1 MEEYFE
7 IGQIV
12 NTSGL
17 KGVMKVKPFTD
28 DITKFSNLK
37 TIYVSIKKELKE
49 FEIEQAR
56 FSKNMVFLKL
66 KGIDTVEKANE
77 FLRDEF
83 LDLYQKWFPVEP
95 KSKETKFVKADINE
109 VNSILKATFPG
120 HIDKSGVFLLKG
132 YKFFCPEITNQKIL
146 IHLNEK
152 EGLWIT
158 DIKKS
163 KKYSVKLVE
172 TDTTGLMP
180 EVMKDLIDRT
190 FLKNAKP
197 KFREVYIDIDE
208 IILSQV
214 KPKRTA

>member
-66 KGIDTVEKANE
+66 KGIDTVEQAEDYRNLYLKIKRNK
-77 FLRDEF
+77 DEK
-83 LDLYQKWFPVEP
+83 LEKDSYYIVDILGCKTITDEG
-95 KSKETKFVKADINE
+95 KELGDIEDVFSTGSNDVYVVKDELGKQVLLPAIKDVIKKVDIKNK
-109 VNSILKATFPG
+109 VITV
-120 HIDKSGVFLLKG
+120 HLL
-132 YKFFCPEITNQKIL
+132 
-146 IHLNEK
+146 
-152 EGLWIT
+152 EGL
-158 DIKKS
+158 
-163 KKYSVKLVE
+163 L
-172 TDTTGLMP
+172 
-180 EVMKDLIDRT
+180 
-190 FLKNAKP
+190 
-197 KFREVYIDIDE
+197 
-208 IILSQV
+208 
-214 KPKRTA
+214 